1 MNWNDLV
8 TLAALNNKWGIHI
21 RPKYLN
27 VRHSLN
33 CPIPLKWLG
42 KILKLSTDS
51 ESRQNVD
58 SGDLVTLAVLYT
70 KRGIVVLF
78 VVNVIATLPTLFYVS
93 SDFKFAKERKDKTNT
108 ICPLHF

>member
-1 MNWNDLV
+1 MNCSDLV
-8 TLAALNNKWGIHI
+8 TFAALNNKWRIQRG
-21 RPKYLN
+21 PKYLN
-27 VRHSLN
+27 VRNSLI

-42 KILKLSTDS
+42 KIFKLSTDS

-58 SGDLVTLAVLYT
+58 FSDLVTLAVLYT

-108 ICPLHF
+108 IRPLHF